1 MKPLHTFNNYKG
13 KRKKK
18 LFYMYEFTYMLMI
31 QEVCNG
37 WFRMKEKKYGAK
49 GNFLIFLENSN
60 FLMETLGERSQNII
74 EYSFLSEL
82 SNIFFCS

>member
-1 MKPLHTFNNYKG
+1 
-13 KRKKK
+13 
-18 LFYMYEFTYMLMI
+18 
-31 QEVCNG
+31 
-37 WFRMKEKKYGAK
+37 MKEKKYGAK

-82 SNIFFCS
+82 SNIYFCS